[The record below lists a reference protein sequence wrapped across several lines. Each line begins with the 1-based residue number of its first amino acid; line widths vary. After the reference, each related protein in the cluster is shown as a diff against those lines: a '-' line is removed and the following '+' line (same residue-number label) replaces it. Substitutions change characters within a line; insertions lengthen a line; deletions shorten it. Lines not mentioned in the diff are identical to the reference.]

1 MADVKLPTAQEL
13 LQAGA
18 QFGHQTKR
26 WNPKMGKYIF
36 GEKNHIHIIDAE
48 KTIKGLEDAVKFLE
62 EAASKG
68 GILFVGSKKQAS
80 ELVKEEAVR
89 AGAFFINKRWAGG
102 LFTNFAK
109 IKLSLNKLRGLE
121 KGFEEGV
128 KDRTKYEVALMKKEW
143 QKLNRLY
150 SGIKTL
156 ETKPTAIVVL
166 DTNFE
171 KSAVK
176 EARKVG
182 VPVVGIVDTNCDPD
196 MVDYV
201 IPANDDAIKSI
212 SIVLKTLGD
221 AILVGNKGA
230 GVKHELKDYSKV
242 EVKITKANEVEEEAK
257 IIISDNGEVA
267 PETLTMQPTVIN
279 KSITQKPSTK
289 TNKGILERVKEEAEE
304 KKAPKKDHAKG
315 QAGKTVKKEAK
326 PAKVEKKE
334 VKKTVKKE
342 EKKPA
347 AKKAAPKAKAKKA
360 TK

>member
-1 MADVKLPTAQEL
+1 MADVKIPNAQDL

-36 GEKNHIHIIDAE
+36 GEKNHIHIIDAD
-48 KTIKGLEDAVKFLE
+48 KTIKGLEEAAKFLE

-89 AGAFFINKRWAGG
+89 VGAFFINKRWAGG
-102 LFTNFAK
+102 LFTNFSK
-109 IKLSLNKLRGLE
+109 IKLSLNKLRSLE

-156 ETKPTAIVVL
+156 ETKPTAIVIL

-201 IPANDDAIKSI
+201 IPANDDAIKAI
-212 SIVLKTLGD
+212 LLVLKTLGD

-242 EVKITKANEVEEEAK
+242 EVQIIKANNVEEEAH
-257 IIISDNGEVA
+257 IIISEEGEA
-267 PETLTMQPTVIN
+267 PESVTMQPTVN
-279 KSITQKPSTK
+279 KSITAKPSTK

-304 KKAPKKDHAKG
+304 KKSPKKE
-315 QAGKTVKKEAK
+315 KTVSKSVEKS
-326 PAKVEKKE
+326 AKVEKKE
-334 VKKTVKKE
+334 VKKTEAKKPVAKKE
-342 EKKPA
+342 A
-347 AKKAAPKAKAKKA
+347 AAKAKKD
-360 TK
+360 TKQNK